1 MMKFDHLALPVSNL
15 DRSRDW
21 YIATLGLKVEFEIPA
36 RHAVALQDGEGFA
49 IFLEERAGVV
59 PNGIALWFQ
68 VDDVDKTFGEWTA
81 RGVVFAHA
89 AAEEFLGIRP
99 RARRSRRL
107 HRAPVGRAHD
117 EGEVGRCNRS
127 VTCRPHN
134 VGMVS
139 SSPLS
144 RRESLRRAALFLA
157 FAGAPATASAQ
168 QGAYPAKPVKLV
180 IPYPPGGGTDITG
193 RAMAQK
199 LSEFLGQ
206 SVVIENKPGAT
217 GMIGAASVAK
227 SAPDGY
233 TVLFGAASEMA
244 INASLFKNMTYD
256 PRTDFEPVTLVAT
269 FPLVFIAPATTNQS
283 LKELI
288 EAARVRPD
296 SVSYGSIGSGSP
308 QHLAAELLS
317 SMAKARFLHIP
328 YKGSGPLVQDAV
340 GGHVDMAVSSV
351 PPAVPLVRAGKLR
364 ALAVTSSARS
374 EALPDVPTMA
384 ELGFPVTS
392 STPGSASP
400 CRRARRRRSSTDC
413 AMAWSPPSAPARC
426 RPRCATREPS
436 RPARPPSNSVS
447 SCTTR
452 SPRAT
457 A

>member
-1 MMKFDHLALPVSNL
+1 
-15 DRSRDW
+15 
-21 YIATLGLKVEFEIPA
+21 
-36 RHAVALQDGEGFA
+36 
-49 IFLEERAGVV
+49 
-59 PNGIALWFQ
+59 
-68 VDDVDKTFGEWTA
+68 
-81 RGVVFAHA
+81 
-89 AAEEFLGIRP
+89 
-99 RARRSRRL
+99 
-107 HRAPVGRAHD
+107 
-117 EGEVGRCNRS
+117 
-127 VTCRPHN
+127 
-134 VGMVS
+134 
-139 SSPLS
+139 LS
-144 RRESLRRAALFLA
+144 RRESLVRTALFLA

-168 QGAYPAKPVKLV
+168 QPAYPAKPVKLV

-217 GMIGAASVAK
+217 GMIGAAS
-227 SAPDGY
+227 
-233 TVLFGAASEMA
+233 EMA

-269 FPLVFIAPATTNQS
+269 FPLVFIAPAATTQS

-288 EAARVRPD
+288 AAARVKPD

-384 ELGFPVTS
+384 ELGFAGYEFNTWVGVAVPK
-392 STPGSASP
+392 GSPKEVVNRLRDGMVAALGAGDVQATL
-400 CRRARRRRSSTDC
+400 RDQGAV
-413 AMAWSPPSAPARC
+413 PAGTTAEQFRQFVHDEVAKSD
-426 RPRCATREPS
+426 RI
-436 RPARPPSNSVS
+436 VS
-447 SCTTR
+447 QAGIQ
-452 SPRAT
+452 PE
-457 A
+457 

>member
-1 MMKFDHLALPVSNL
+1 
-15 DRSRDW
+15 
-21 YIATLGLKVEFEIPA
+21 
-36 RHAVALQDGEGFA
+36 
-49 IFLEERAGVV
+49 
-59 PNGIALWFQ
+59 
-68 VDDVDKTFGEWTA
+68 
-81 RGVVFAHA
+81 
-89 AAEEFLGIRP
+89 
-99 RARRSRRL
+99 
-107 HRAPVGRAHD
+107 
-117 EGEVGRCNRS
+117 
-127 VTCRPHN
+127 
-134 VGMVS
+134 
-139 SSPLS
+139 LS
-144 RRESLRRAALFLA
+144 RRESLLRAALFLA

-168 QGAYPAKPVKLV
+168 QGTYPAKPVKLV

-269 FPLVFIAPATTNQS
+269 FPLVFIAPATTSQS

-288 EAARVRPD
+288 EAAHAKPD

-340 GGHVDMAVSSV
+340 GGHVNMAVSSV

-384 ELGFPVTS
+384 ELGFSGYEFNTWVGVAVPKG
-392 STPGSASP
+392 TPKEVIDRLRDGMVAALGAS
-400 CRRARRRRSSTDC
+400 D
-413 AMAWSPPSAPARC
+413 
-426 RPRCATREPS
+426 
-436 RPARPPSNSVS
+436 V
-447 SCTTR
+447 
-452 SPRAT
+452 RAT
-457 A
+457 LRDQGAVPAGTTAEQFRQFVHDEVAKSDRIVSQAGIQPE

>member
-1 MMKFDHLALPVSNL
+1 MVSN
-15 DRSRDW
+15 S
-21 YIATLGLKVEFEIPA
+21 
-36 RHAVALQDGEGFA
+36 
-49 IFLEERAGVV
+49 
-59 PNGIALWFQ
+59 
-68 VDDVDKTFGEWTA
+68 
-81 RGVVFAHA
+81 
-89 AAEEFLGIRP
+89 
-99 RARRSRRL
+99 L
-107 HRAPVGRAHD
+107 HG
-117 EGEVGRCNRS
+117 
-127 VTCRPHN
+127 
-134 VGMVS
+134 
-139 SSPLS
+139 PLS
-144 RRESLRRAALFLA
+144 RRKSLRRAALFLA

-168 QGAYPAKPVKLV
+168 PGAYPAKPVKLV

-288 EAARVRPD
+288 EAARAKPN

-384 ELGFPVTS
+384 ELGFAGYEFNTWVGVAVPKG
-392 STPGSASP
+392 TPKEVVDRLRDGMVAALGASEVQATL
-400 CRRARRRRSSTDC
+400 RDQGAV
-413 AMAWSPPSAPARC
+413 PAGTTAEQFRQFVHDEVAKSD
-426 RPRCATREPS
+426 RI
-436 RPARPPSNSVS
+436 VS
-447 SCTTR
+447 QAGIQ
-452 SPRAT
+452 PE
-457 A
+457 

>member
-1 MMKFDHLALPVSNL
+1 MVSNSL
-15 DRSRDW
+15 
-21 YIATLGLKVEFEIPA
+21 YG
-36 RHAVALQDGEGFA
+36 
-49 IFLEERAGVV
+49 
-59 PNGIALWFQ
+59 
-68 VDDVDKTFGEWTA
+68 
-81 RGVVFAHA
+81 
-89 AAEEFLGIRP
+89 
-99 RARRSRRL
+99 
-107 HRAPVGRAHD
+107 
-117 EGEVGRCNRS
+117 
-127 VTCRPHN
+127 
-134 VGMVS
+134 
-139 SSPLS
+139 PLS
-144 RRESLRRAALFLA
+144 RRESLLRAALFLA
-157 FAGAPATASAQ
+157 FAAAPATASAQ
-168 QGAYPAKPVKLV
+168 QGTYPAKPVRLV

-288 EAARVRPD
+288 EAARAKPD

-384 ELGFPVTS
+384 ELGFSGYEFNTWVGVAVPK
-392 STPGSASP
+392 GSPKEVVDRLRDGMVAALGASEVQATLRDQGAVP
-400 CRRARRRRSSTDC
+400 AGTTAEQFRRFVHDEVAKSDRI
-413 AMAWSPPSAPARC
+413 
-426 RPRCATREPS
+426 
-436 RPARPPSNSVS
+436 VS
-447 SCTTR
+447 QAGIQ
-452 SPRAT
+452 PE
-457 A
+457 

>member
-1 MMKFDHLALPVSNL
+1 
-15 DRSRDW
+15 
-21 YIATLGLKVEFEIPA
+21 
-36 RHAVALQDGEGFA
+36 
-49 IFLEERAGVV
+49 
-59 PNGIALWFQ
+59 
-68 VDDVDKTFGEWTA
+68 
-81 RGVVFAHA
+81 
-89 AAEEFLGIRP
+89 
-99 RARRSRRL
+99 
-107 HRAPVGRAHD
+107 
-117 EGEVGRCNRS
+117 
-127 VTCRPHN
+127 
-134 VGMVS
+134 
-139 SSPLS
+139 LS
-144 RRESLRRAALFLA
+144 RRESLFRSALLLA
-157 FAGAPATASAQ
+157 FAAVPAAASAQ

-227 SAPDGY
+227 GAPDGY

-256 PRTDFEPVTLVAT
+256 PRSDFEPVTLVAT
-269 FPLVFIAPATTNQS
+269 FPLVFIAPATTTQS

-288 EAARVRPD
+288 EAARAKPD

-317 SMAKARFLHIP
+317 SMAKAKFLHIP

-364 ALAVTSSARS
+364 ALAVTSSTRS

-384 ELGFPVTS
+384 ELGFSGYEFNTWVGVAVPKG
-392 STPGSASP
+392 TPKDIVDRLREGMVAALGASEVQATL
-400 CRRARRRRSSTDC
+400 RDQGAV
-413 AMAWSPPSAPARC
+413 PAGTTAEQFRQFVHDEVAKSD
-426 RPRCATREPS
+426 RI
-436 RPARPPSNSVS
+436 VS
-447 SCTTR
+447 QAGIQ
-452 SPRAT
+452 PD
-457 A
+457 

>member
-1 MMKFDHLALPVSNL
+1 MVSN
-15 DRSRDW
+15 S
-21 YIATLGLKVEFEIPA
+21 
-36 RHAVALQDGEGFA
+36 
-49 IFLEERAGVV
+49 
-59 PNGIALWFQ
+59 
-68 VDDVDKTFGEWTA
+68 
-81 RGVVFAHA
+81 
-89 AAEEFLGIRP
+89 
-99 RARRSRRL
+99 L
-107 HRAPVGRAHD
+107 HG
-117 EGEVGRCNRS
+117 
-127 VTCRPHN
+127 
-134 VGMVS
+134 
-139 SSPLS
+139 PLS

-288 EAARVRPD
+288 EAARAKPD

-384 ELGFPVTS
+384 ELGFAGYEFNTWVGVAVPKG
-392 STPGSASP
+392 TPKEVVDRLRDGMVAALGASEVQATL
-400 CRRARRRRSSTDC
+400 RDQGAV
-413 AMAWSPPSAPARC
+413 PAGTTAEQFRQFVHDEVAKSD
-426 RPRCATREPS
+426 RI
-436 RPARPPSNSVS
+436 VS
-447 SCTTR
+447 QAGIQ
-452 SPRAT
+452 PE
-457 A
+457 

>member
-1 MMKFDHLALPVSNL
+1 MIK
-15 DRSRDW
+15 
-21 YIATLGLKVEFEIPA
+21 
-36 RHAVALQDGEGFA
+36 
-49 IFLEERAGVV
+49 
-59 PNGIALWFQ
+59 
-68 VDDVDKTFGEWTA
+68 
-81 RGVVFAHA
+81 
-89 AAEEFLGIRP
+89 
-99 RARRSRRL
+99 
-107 HRAPVGRAHD
+107 
-117 EGEVGRCNRS
+117 
-127 VTCRPHN
+127 
-134 VGMVS
+134 

-144 RRESLRRAALFLA
+144 RRESLFRSALLLA
-157 FAGAPATASAQ
+157 FAAVPATASAQ
-168 QGAYPAKPVKLV
+168 PAAYPTKPVKLV

-193 RAMAQK
+193 RAMAQR

-227 SAPDGY
+227 GAPDGY

-283 LKELI
+283 VKELI
-288 EAARVRPD
+288 EAARAKPD

-384 ELGFPVTS
+384 ELGFSGYEFNTWVGVAVPKG
-392 STPGSASP
+392 TPKEVVDRLRDGMVAALGASEVQATL
-400 CRRARRRRSSTDC
+400 RDQGAV
-413 AMAWSPPSAPARC
+413 PAGTTAEQFRQFVHEEVAKSD
-426 RPRCATREPS
+426 RI
-436 RPARPPSNSVS
+436 VS
-447 SCTTR
+447 QAGIQ
-452 SPRAT
+452 PE
-457 A
+457 

>member
-1 MMKFDHLALPVSNL
+1 MVSN
-15 DRSRDW
+15 
-21 YIATLGLKVEFEIPA
+21 
-36 RHAVALQDGEGFA
+36 
-49 IFLEERAGVV
+49 
-59 PNGIALWFQ
+59 
-68 VDDVDKTFGEWTA
+68 
-81 RGVVFAHA
+81 
-89 AAEEFLGIRP
+89 
-99 RARRSRRL
+99 
-107 HRAPVGRAHD
+107 
-117 EGEVGRCNRS
+117 
-127 VTCRPHN
+127 
-134 VGMVS
+134 
-139 SSPLS
+139 SPLS
-144 RRESLRRAALFLA
+144 RRESLVRTALFLA
-157 FAGAPATASAQ
+157 FAGVPAAPSAQ
-168 QGAYPAKPVKLV
+168 QAAYPAKPVKLV

-217 GMIGAASVAK
+217 GMIGAATVAK

-288 EAARVRPD
+288 EAARAKPD

-317 SMAKARFLHIP
+317 SMAKAKFLHIP

-384 ELGFPVTS
+384 ELGFAGYEFNTWVGVAVPK
-392 STPGSASP
+392 GSPKEVVDRLRDGMLAALGASEVQATL
-400 CRRARRRRSSTDC
+400 RDQGAV
-413 AMAWSPPSAPARC
+413 PAGTTAEQFRQFVHDEVAKSD
-426 RPRCATREPS
+426 RI
-436 RPARPPSNSVS
+436 VS
-447 SCTTR
+447 QAGIQ
-452 SPRAT
+452 PE
-457 A
+457 

>member
-1 MMKFDHLALPVSNL
+1 MVSN
-15 DRSRDW
+15 S
-21 YIATLGLKVEFEIPA
+21 
-36 RHAVALQDGEGFA
+36 
-49 IFLEERAGVV
+49 
-59 PNGIALWFQ
+59 
-68 VDDVDKTFGEWTA
+68 
-81 RGVVFAHA
+81 
-89 AAEEFLGIRP
+89 
-99 RARRSRRL
+99 L
-107 HRAPVGRAHD
+107 HG
-117 EGEVGRCNRS
+117 
-127 VTCRPHN
+127 
-134 VGMVS
+134 
-139 SSPLS
+139 PLS
-144 RRESLRRAALFLA
+144 RRESLLRAALFLA

-168 QGAYPAKPVKLV
+168 PGAYPAKPVKLV

-244 INASLFKNMTYD
+244 INASLFKTMTYD

-288 EAARVRPD
+288 EAARAKPD

-384 ELGFPVTS
+384 ELGFAGYEFNTWVGVAVPKG
-392 STPGSASP
+392 TPKEVIDRLRDGLVAALGASEVQATL
-400 CRRARRRRSSTDC
+400 RDQGAV
-413 AMAWSPPSAPARC
+413 PAGTTAEQFRQFVHDEVAKSD
-426 RPRCATREPS
+426 RI
-436 RPARPPSNSVS
+436 VS
-447 SCTTR
+447 QAGIQ
-452 SPRAT
+452 PE
-457 A
+457 

>member
-1 MMKFDHLALPVSNL
+1 MVSN
-15 DRSRDW
+15 S
-21 YIATLGLKVEFEIPA
+21 
-36 RHAVALQDGEGFA
+36 
-49 IFLEERAGVV
+49 
-59 PNGIALWFQ
+59 
-68 VDDVDKTFGEWTA
+68 
-81 RGVVFAHA
+81 
-89 AAEEFLGIRP
+89 
-99 RARRSRRL
+99 L
-107 HRAPVGRAHD
+107 HG
-117 EGEVGRCNRS
+117 
-127 VTCRPHN
+127 
-134 VGMVS
+134 
-139 SSPLS
+139 PLS
-144 RRESLRRAALFLA
+144 RRESLLRAALFLA
-157 FAGAPATASAQ
+157 FAGAPAAASAQ
-168 QGAYPAKPVKLV
+168 PGAYPAKPVKLV

-256 PRTDFEPVTLVAT
+256 PRSDFEPVTLVAT

-288 EAARVRPD
+288 EAARAKPD

-351 PPAVPLVRAGKLR
+351 PPAVPLVKAGKLR

-384 ELGFPVTS
+384 ELGFAGYEFNTWVGVAVPKG
-392 STPGSASP
+392 TPKEVIDRLRDGMVAALGASEVQATL
-400 CRRARRRRSSTDC
+400 RDQGAV
-413 AMAWSPPSAPARC
+413 PAGTTAEQFRQFV
-426 RPRCATREPS
+426 RDEVAKSDRI
-436 RPARPPSNSVS
+436 VS
-447 SCTTR
+447 QASIQ
-452 SPRAT
+452 PE
-457 A
+457 

>member
-1 MMKFDHLALPVSNL
+1 
-15 DRSRDW
+15 
-21 YIATLGLKVEFEIPA
+21 
-36 RHAVALQDGEGFA
+36 
-49 IFLEERAGVV
+49 
-59 PNGIALWFQ
+59 
-68 VDDVDKTFGEWTA
+68 
-81 RGVVFAHA
+81 
-89 AAEEFLGIRP
+89 
-99 RARRSRRL
+99 
-107 HRAPVGRAHD
+107 
-117 EGEVGRCNRS
+117 
-127 VTCRPHN
+127 
-134 VGMVS
+134 
-139 SSPLS
+139 LS

-168 QGAYPAKPVKLV
+168 PGAYPAKPVKLV

-206 SVVIENKPGAT
+206 SVIIENKPGAT

-244 INASLFKNMTYD
+244 INASLFKNMAYD

-288 EAARVRPD
+288 EAARAKPD

-340 GGHVDMAVSSV
+340 GGHVDAAVSSV

-384 ELGFPVTS
+384 ELGFAGYEFNTWVGVAVPKG
-392 STPGSASP
+392 TPKEVVDRLRDGMVNALGASEVQAAL
-400 CRRARRRRSSTDC
+400 RDQGAV
-413 AMAWSPPSAPARC
+413 PAGTTAEQFRQFVHDEVAKSD
-426 RPRCATREPS
+426 RI
-436 RPARPPSNSVS
+436 VS
-447 SCTTR
+447 Q
-452 SPRAT
+452 AGIQLE
-457 A
+457 

>member
-1 MMKFDHLALPVSNL
+1 MVSN
-15 DRSRDW
+15 S
-21 YIATLGLKVEFEIPA
+21 
-36 RHAVALQDGEGFA
+36 
-49 IFLEERAGVV
+49 
-59 PNGIALWFQ
+59 
-68 VDDVDKTFGEWTA
+68 
-81 RGVVFAHA
+81 
-89 AAEEFLGIRP
+89 
-99 RARRSRRL
+99 L
-107 HRAPVGRAHD
+107 HG
-117 EGEVGRCNRS
+117 
-127 VTCRPHN
+127 
-134 VGMVS
+134 
-139 SSPLS
+139 PLS

-168 QGAYPAKPVKLV
+168 PGAYPAKPVKLV

-206 SVVIENKPGAT
+206 SVIIENKPGAT

-244 INASLFKNMTYD
+244 INASLFKTMTYD

-269 FPLVFIAPATTNQS
+269 FPLVFIAPATTNPS

-288 EAARVRPD
+288 EAARAKPD

-384 ELGFPVTS
+384 ELGFAGYEFNTWVGVAVPKG
-392 STPGSASP
+392 TPKEVVDRLRDGMVNALGASEVQAAL
-400 CRRARRRRSSTDC
+400 RDQGAV
-413 AMAWSPPSAPARC
+413 PAGTTAEQFRQFVHDEVAKSD
-426 RPRCATREPS
+426 RI
-436 RPARPPSNSVS
+436 VS
-447 SCTTR
+447 Q
-452 SPRAT
+452 AGIQLE
-457 A
+457 

>member
-1 MMKFDHLALPVSNL
+1 
-15 DRSRDW
+15 
-21 YIATLGLKVEFEIPA
+21 
-36 RHAVALQDGEGFA
+36 
-49 IFLEERAGVV
+49 
-59 PNGIALWFQ
+59 
-68 VDDVDKTFGEWTA
+68 
-81 RGVVFAHA
+81 
-89 AAEEFLGIRP
+89 
-99 RARRSRRL
+99 
-107 HRAPVGRAHD
+107 
-117 EGEVGRCNRS
+117 
-127 VTCRPHN
+127 
-134 VGMVS
+134 MVS
-139 SSPLS
+139 SSLHRSLS
-144 RRESLRRAALFLA
+144 RRESLLRAALFLA

-269 FPLVFIAPATTNQS
+269 FPLVFIAPATTSQS

-288 EAARVRPD
+288 EAARAKPD

-317 SMAKARFLHIP
+317 SMAKAKFLHIP

-384 ELGFPVTS
+384 ELGFSGYEFNTWVGVAVPK
-392 STPGSASP
+392 GSPKEVVDRLRDGMVATLGASEVQAAL
-400 CRRARRRRSSTDC
+400 RDQGAV
-413 AMAWSPPSAPARC
+413 PAGTTAEQFRQFVHDEVAKSD
-426 RPRCATREPS
+426 RI
-436 RPARPPSNSVS
+436 VS
-447 SCTTR
+447 QAGIQ
-452 SPRAT
+452 PE
-457 A
+457 

>member
-1 MMKFDHLALPVSNL
+1 
-15 DRSRDW
+15 
-21 YIATLGLKVEFEIPA
+21 
-36 RHAVALQDGEGFA
+36 
-49 IFLEERAGVV
+49 
-59 PNGIALWFQ
+59 
-68 VDDVDKTFGEWTA
+68 
-81 RGVVFAHA
+81 
-89 AAEEFLGIRP
+89 
-99 RARRSRRL
+99 
-107 HRAPVGRAHD
+107 
-117 EGEVGRCNRS
+117 
-127 VTCRPHN
+127 
-134 VGMVS
+134 MVS

-144 RRESLRRAALFLA
+144 RRESLVRAAVLLA
-157 FAGAPATASAQ
+157 FAAAPATASAQ

-199 LSEFLGQ
+199 LSDFLGQ

-269 FPLVFIAPATTNQS
+269 FPLVFVAPATTTQS

-288 EAARVRPD
+288 EAARAKPD

-340 GGHVDMAVSSV
+340 GGHVNMAVSSV

-384 ELGFPVTS
+384 ELGFAGYEFNTWVGVAVPKG
-392 STPGSASP
+392 TPKEVVDRLRDGMVSALGAAEVQATL
-400 CRRARRRRSSTDC
+400 RDQGAV
-413 AMAWSPPSAPARC
+413 PAGTTAEQFRQFVHDEVAKSD
-426 RPRCATREPS
+426 RI
-436 RPARPPSNSVS
+436 VS
-447 SCTTR
+447 QAGIQ
-452 SPRAT
+452 PE
-457 A
+457 

>member
-1 MMKFDHLALPVSNL
+1 
-15 DRSRDW
+15 
-21 YIATLGLKVEFEIPA
+21 
-36 RHAVALQDGEGFA
+36 
-49 IFLEERAGVV
+49 
-59 PNGIALWFQ
+59 
-68 VDDVDKTFGEWTA
+68 
-81 RGVVFAHA
+81 
-89 AAEEFLGIRP
+89 
-99 RARRSRRL
+99 
-107 HRAPVGRAHD
+107 
-117 EGEVGRCNRS
+117 
-127 VTCRPHN
+127 
-134 VGMVS
+134 MVS
-139 SSPLS
+139 SSLYGPLS
-144 RRESLRRAALFLA
+144 RRESLLRAALFLA

-168 QGAYPAKPVKLV
+168 QGAYPTKPVKLV

-256 PRTDFEPVTLVAT
+256 PRTDFEAVTLVAT
-269 FPLVFIAPATTNQS
+269 FPLVFVAPATTGQS
-283 LKELI
+283 LPELI
-288 EAARVRPD
+288 EAAHAKPD

-317 SMAKARFLHIP
+317 SMAKVKFLHIP

-340 GGHVDMAVSSV
+340 GGHVNMAVSSV

-384 ELGFPVTS
+384 ELGFAGYEFNTWVGVAVPKG
-392 STPGSASP
+392 TPKEIVDRLRAGLVAALGASEVQAAL
-400 CRRARRRRSSTDC
+400 RDQGAV
-413 AMAWSPPSAPARC
+413 PAGTTAEQFRQFVHDEVAKSD
-426 RPRCATREPS
+426 RI
-436 RPARPPSNSVS
+436 VS
-447 SCTTR
+447 QAGIQ
-452 SPRAT
+452 PEQ
-457 A
+457 